1 MHVHPVTVTSM
12 NAAKPPPRAAES
24 ASVSITFR
32 LPRRFI
38 DEVDGFARYL
48 EGRTPGLR
56 ATRTMALQVATM
68 RGIAVMR
75 EAGEGVGE
83 E

>member
-1 MHVHPVTVTSM
+1 MTPT
-12 NAAKPPPRAAES
+12 KKS
-24 ASVSITFR
+24 ADDASQTVSITFR
-32 LPRRFI
+32 FPRRFI
-38 DEVDGFARYL
+38 DELDAFAAYL
-48 EGRTPGLR
+48 AERTPGLE
-56 ATRTMALQVATM
+56 ANRTMALRIAAL